1 MLRGGFYYI
10 DCEGFN
16 FTKTSK
22 IYYISDSMYNEA
34 SKSKKPCFITNFKIN
49 GKEYNPLPLN
59 QMKQEWR
66 LPIVN
71 SVDAKQYFGLHEGYM
86 TTQGYHKARIQISDY
101 VLDNY

>member
-22 IYYISDSMYNEA
+22 SYYISDSMYNEA

-49 GKEYNPLPLN
+49 GKEYNPLP
-59 QMKQEWR
+59 
-66 LPIVN
+66 IVN
-71 SVDAKQYFGLHEGYM
+71 SVDENYYFGLNDGYM
-86 TTQGYHKARIQISDY
+86 TSQGYHKARIQVSDY
-101 VLDNY
+101 VLNNY